1 MRIRRLLSLIVLVLA
16 GIGSILYGALYHTA
30 TVEETKQREISIAV
44 PTMSGFEMPPMNPP
58 IPGVDGEQVPGGPPG
73 GFAPDDV
80 NPFQT
85 PGSVG
90 PAENPFINPTAPP
103 APPGMKFEKVTE
115 DYVESITEP
124 EWKIVHEITFGGV
137 VRLANGHLKRT
148 YTGDPP
154 SLCPT

>member
-16 GIGSILYGALYHTA
+16 GIGSILYGALYHTV

-44 PTMSGFEMPPMNPP
+44 PTMSGFEMPPMNPQM
-58 IPGVDGEQVPGGPPG
+58 PGAGGEQAPGGPPS
-73 GFAPDDV
+73 DDV

-90 PAENPFINPTAPP
+90 SSENPFAGPAAPP

-124 EWKIVHEITFGGV
+124 EWKIVYEVTFGGV
-137 VRLANGHLKRT
+137 ARLANGHLKRT

>member
-1 MRIRRLLSLIVLVLA
+1 MVPVLL
-16 GIGSILYGALYHTA
+16 GIGSILYGALCHTV

-44 PTMSGFEMPPMNPP
+44 PTMPGLDSPPMDSGM
-58 IPGVDGEQVPGGPPG
+58 PGMNGEPPPG
-73 GFAPDDV
+73 GLSPDDV

-90 PAENPFINPTAPP
+90 PTENPFAGPGVMPT
-103 APPGMKFEKVTE
+103 PPGMKFQKVTE
-115 DYVESITEP
+115 DYVDTITEP
-124 EWKIVHEITFGGV
+124 EWKIVHEVTFGGV

>member
-1 MRIRRLLSLIVLVLA
+1 MRIKRFLSLIFLVLL
-16 GIGSILYGALYHTA
+16 GIGSILYGALCHTV

-44 PTMSGFEMPPMNPP
+44 PTMIAPEMPPMSPQMPGMNGEPA
-58 IPGVDGEQVPGGPPG
+58 PGVLPGNVS
-73 GFAPDDV
+73 PDDV

-90 PAENPFINPTAPP
+90 PSENPFAGPGAMPTPL
-103 APPGMKFEKVTE
+103 GMKFQKVTE
-115 DYVESITEP
+115 DYVDSITEP
-124 EWKIVHEITFGGV
+124 EWKIVHEVTFGGV